1 MKGMIQH
8 WELIN
13 PEGTIVLPPRE
24 KMEIKSRRP
33 ATLDGKTVALLW
45 NAKSN
50 GDFFLSRV
58 GELLAEQVKNVKV
71 TKLWEVDPATK
82 QFGPGAFPAE
92 IVNKVKKLKPAIVI
106 GSQGD

>member
-1 MKGMIQH
+1 MKETMQQ

-13 PEGTIVLPPRE
+13 PEGAIVLPARE
-24 KMEIKSRRP
+24 KIGVKPGRP
-33 ATLDGKTVALLW
+33 ATLEGKTVALLW

-50 GDFFLSRV
+50 GDIFLDRV
-58 GELLAEQVKNVKV
+58 GELLGEQVKDVKV
-71 TKLWEVDPATK
+71 IKLWEVDPATK

-92 IVNKVKKLKPAIVI
+92 IVNKVKNLNPAIVI

>member
-1 MKGMIQH
+1 MTEIVQQ

-13 PEGTIVLPPRE
+13 PEGAIVLPPRE
-24 KMEIKSRRP
+24 KIEIKSRRP
-33 ATLDGKTVALLW
+33 ATLEGKTVALLW

-58 GELLAEQVKNVKV
+58 GELLAEQVKDVKV
-71 TKLWEVDPATK
+71 IKLWEVDPATK
-82 QFGPGAFPAE
+82 QYGPGAFPAE
-92 IVNKVKKLKPAIVI
+92 IVKKVKNLKPAIVI

>member
-1 MKGMIQH
+1 MTEIVQQ

-13 PEGTIVLPPRE
+13 PEGAVVLPPRE
-24 KMEIKSRRP
+24 KIEIKSHRP
-33 ATLDGKTVALLW
+33 ATLEGKTVALLW

-58 GELLAEQVKNVKV
+58 GELLAEQVKDVKV
-71 TKLWEVDPATK
+71 IKLWEVDPATK
-82 QFGPGAFPAE
+82 QYGPGAFPAE
-92 IVNKVKKLKPAIVI
+92 IVKKVKNLKPAIVI